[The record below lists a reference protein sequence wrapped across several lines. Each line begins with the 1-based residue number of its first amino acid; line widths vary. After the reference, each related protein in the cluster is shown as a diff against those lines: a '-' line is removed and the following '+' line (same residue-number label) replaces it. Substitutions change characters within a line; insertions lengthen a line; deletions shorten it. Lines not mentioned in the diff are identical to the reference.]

1 VKQSSVAKA
10 TSSVVGEV
18 KTNGNKNG
26 NTAES
31 TMAQSTV
38 ANGSAAR
45 STSPI
50 WAEALG
56 TKEDILRDYRIGWES
71 RHASLFGRREVL
83 SGKAKFGIFGD
94 GKELAQ
100 LAMARAFR
108 KGDFRS
114 GYYRDQTVMFALGIS
129 DVQKFYA
136 QLYAHTD
143 VEHEPSSAGRS
154 MNGHF
159 GTRLLNAD
167 GTWRNQ
173 TQEYN
178 SSADVSPTASQ
189 MPRLVGLA
197 YASRLYREISEL
209 QSLTDFSK
217 GGQEIAWGTIGNA
230 SAAEGMFWEA
240 VDAIGVLKAPAV
252 ISIWDDGYGISVPN
266 DIQHTKANVGE
277 LLKGFARTEDSTTGY
292 DIYTV
297 KGWDYEQLVTTYIK
311 AAETVRSSGHPA
323 IIHVTEVTQ
332 PQGHSTS
339 GSHERY
345 KSKERLQWESE
356 YDGLLKL
363 REWIIK
369 NGVAT
374 EQECDAIEKS
384 AMEYVSHAKRNAWE
398 AYTQPIKNEVL
409 EVAGLINAMATEL
422 PQKSEHLSSIARELT
437 SIREPFRVDI
447 FKAVFKVLTVTASL
461 SSPSRTQLIVWRNK
475 HNELNKERYSSHL
488 YSESNESVANV
499 PQKQIIYADDAP
511 KVNGSEIMN
520 RCFEENM
527 TRDPRI
533 IAFGEDVGQLGD
545 VNQGFIGLQEK
556 FGVLRVSDTGIREA
570 TIIGQAIGMAMR
582 GLRPIAEMQY
592 LDYVLYGL
600 QLMSDDLATVQW
612 RTKGG
617 QKAPAIIRTRGHR
630 LEGVWHA
637 GSPMAGIINLVRGM
651 YVCVP
656 RNMTQAAGMYNTLL
670 RSDEPAIVVE
680 VLNGYRLKEV
690 MPSNAGEFTVPL
702 GIPEVLR
709 QGTDITIV
717 TYGPLCRIATDAS
730 ALLEE
735 LGVSAEVIDV
745 QTLLPFDT
753 TGVIVQSL
761 KKTNRVLFLD
771 EDVPGGTTAFMM
783 QEVLEKQGGYSYLD
797 SAPKTLT
804 ANEHR
809 TAYGSDGN
817 YWTKPESE
825 HIIESVMTIMHET
838 NPVKYPLFWK

>member
-1 VKQSSVAKA
+1 MKQSSVAKA
-10 TSSVVGEV
+10 TSSIIGE
-18 KTNGNKNG
+18 TNANGNKKNKSVEP
-26 NTAES
+26 TSKS
-31 TMAQSTV
+31 TLV
-38 ANGSAAR
+38 NGSAEHK
-45 STSPI
+45 SSSS
-50 WAEALG
+50 WAEILG
-56 TKEDILRDYRIGWES
+56 SKEDILRDYRIGWES
-71 RHASLFGRREVL
+71 RHASLLGRREVL

-167 GTWRNQ
+167 GSWRNQ

-197 YASRLYREISEL
+197 YASWLYKEIAEL
-209 QSLTDFSK
+209 QSLTDFSN

-277 LLKGFARTEDSTTGY
+277 LLKGFARTDDSTTGY

-297 KGWDYEQLVTTYIK
+297 KGWDYQQLVTTYIK

-323 IIHVTEVTQ
+323 IIHVIEVTQ

-363 REWIIK
+363 REWIIEH
-369 NGVAT
+369 GVAT
-374 EQECDAIEKS
+374 AEECDSIEKS
-384 AMEYVSHAKRNAWE
+384 AMEYVSNAKQKAWE

-409 EVAGLINAMATEL
+409 EVAGLINAIATEL
-422 PQKSEHLSSIARELT
+422 PQKSEQLSSIVRELT

-447 FKAVFKVLTVTASL
+447 FKSVFKALTVTASL
-461 SSPSRTQLIVWRNK
+461 TSPSRTKLIEWRNK
-475 HNELNKERYSSHL
+475 HNELNKDRYSSHL
-488 YSESNESVANV
+488 YSETSERVSNVTHKPVVYS
-499 PQKQIIYADDAP
+499 DDAP

-520 RCFEENM
+520 KCFEENM

-556 FGVLRVSDTGIREA
+556 FGKLRVSDTGIREA

-670 RSDEPAIVVE
+670 RSDEPAIIVE
-680 VLNGYRLKEV
+680 VLNGYRLKEL

-702 GIPEVLR
+702 GVPEVLR
-709 QGTDITIV
+709 QGTDITVV

-730 ALLEE
+730 SMLEE
-735 LGVSAEVIDV
+735 LGVSVEVIDV

-753 TGVIVQSL
+753 SGVIVQSL

-825 HIIESVMTIMHET
+825 HIIESVMSIMHET
-838 NPVKYPLFWK
+838 NPAKYPLFWK